1 MPYGHIKQYR
11 DAVEEA
17 RKKRILITRQ
27 QERQI
32 ARLYADIAK
41 DLGREISRKSEKT
54 LTYRWLKDYGKSLK
68 SQSRAIYSALQEVME
83 SSIYSLS
90 LIHI

>member
-54 LTYRWLKDYGKSLK
+54 LTYRWLKDYGKNCRSG
-68 SQSRAIYSALQEVME
+68 SGTHFRVFRRNALTN
-83 SSIYSLS
+83 
-90 LIHI
+90 